1 MMDAPMLYLS
11 VAAAVCIVAL
21 VAFGSLRRRRQAQAR
36 LAAQVT
42 QPSAESRRSHEIEET
57 LNAFIDEA
65 EEILGLAR
73 NVRSESEDSGVE
85 LLMDDYHN
93 RLVLFLMKN
102 MGSYFARRLHSHQG
116 LRSFSSKAYPAYLSM
131 ERIRVCRHL
140 ETDILRLTS
149 FLSLID
155 RPLPP
160 EGSEDGDFDLHDFRD
175 DPQPPKKPTRV
186 A

>member
-1 MMDAPMLYLS
+1 MDAQLVYIFL
-11 VAAAVCIVAL
+11 AAACCMAL
-21 VAFGSLRRRRQAQAR
+21 LLSRYEQSKKREQAR
-36 LAAQVT
+36 LAALAAAPT
-42 QPSAESRRSHEIEET
+42 PEARRSHETEAG

-73 NVRSESEDSGVE
+73 NVRSEDAGMED
-85 LLMDDYHN
+85 LLDDFHN

-116 LRSFSSKAYPAYLSM
+116 LRSFSSKAYPAYLSN
-131 ERIRVCRHL
+131 ERIRTCRHL

-155 RPLPP
+155 RPLP
-160 EGSEDGDFDLHDFRD
+160 SEAEE
-175 DPQPPKKPTRV
+175 TEEETT
-186 A
+186 AAA

>member
-1 MMDAPMLYLS
+1 VDVLAINLS
-11 VAAAVCIVAL
+11 LAAATVI
-21 VAFGSLRRRRQAQAR
+21 SLYISRLEQNRKAAKIRQAE
-36 LAAQVT
+36 LDAQPT
-42 QPSAESRRSHEIEET
+42 FEARRSHETEEG

-73 NVRSESEDSGVE
+73 NVRSEDIGVDE
-85 LLMDDYHN
+85 LLDDYHN

-116 LRSFSSKAYPAYLSM
+116 LRSFSSKAYPAYLST

-155 RPLPP
+155 RPVPTEPP
-160 EGSEDGDFDLHDFRD
+160 EEEDEEI
-175 DPQPPKKPTRV
+175 V
-186 A
+186 AA

>member
-1 MMDAPMLYLS
+1 LDAFTVYLFL
-11 VAAAVCIVAL
+11 AAACCIAL
-21 VAFGSLRRRRQAQAR
+21 YISRMDQARKKQNAR
-36 LAAQVT
+36 LAAEAA
-42 QPSAESRRSHEIEET
+42 QPSAESRRSHDTEEG

-73 NVRSESEDSGVE
+73 NVRSDSEDSGVE

-116 LRSFSSKAYPAYLSM
+116 LRSFSSKAYPAYLST
-131 ERIRVCRHL
+131 EHIRVCRHL

-160 EGSEDGDFDLHDFRD
+160 EGAEEPVEEPVEVMAPARATVG
-175 DPQPPKKPTRV
+175 RV

>member
-1 MMDAPMLYLS
+1 MFYLS
-11 VAAAVCIVAL
+11 LAAACCIAL
-21 VAFGSLRRRRQAQAR
+21 YISRIEQNRKKEKQRLDT
-36 LAAQVT
+36 LAA
-42 QPSAESRRSHEIEET
+42 QPSAEARRSHDTEDG

-73 NVRSESEDSGVE
+73 NSRSDSEDSGVE
-85 LLMDDYHN
+85 MLLDDYHN

-116 LRSFSSKAYPAYLSM
+116 LRSFSSKASPAYMST

-155 RPLPP
+155 RPMPA
-160 EGSEDGDFDLHDFRD
+160 EGAEETDEEPMDAEQASLAAEAGR
-175 DPQPPKKPTRV
+175 RV

>member
-1 MMDAPMLYLS
+1 VDSTIVNILL
-11 VAAAVCIVAL
+11 AAACCIAL
-21 VAFGSLRRRRQAQAR
+21 YISRIEQAR
-36 LAAQVT
+36 KDNARRAALAA
-42 QPSAESRRSHEIEET
+42 QPSAEARRSHDTEDG

-85 LLMDDYHN
+85 VLMDDYHN
-93 RLVLFLMKN
+93 RLVLFLMRN

-116 LRSFSSKAYPAYLSM
+116 LRSFSSKAYPAYLST

-160 EGSEDGDFDLHDFRD
+160 EGAEDLDDELAAAEDFSKGIKSR
-175 DPQPPKKPTRV
+175 PRV

>member
-1 MMDAPMLYLS
+1 MVYLS
-11 VAAAVCIVAL
+11 LASACCIAL
-21 VAFGSLRRRRQAQAR
+21 YISRLVQERKKEKAR
-36 LAAQVT
+36 LAALAE
-42 QPSAESRRSHEIEET
+42 QPSFEARRSHETEAG

-73 NVRSESEDSGVE
+73 NSRSDSEDSGVE
-85 LLMDDYHN
+85 VLLDDYHN
-93 RLVLFLMKN
+93 RLALFLMKN
-102 MGSYFARRLHSHQG
+102 MGSFFARRLHAHQG
-116 LRSFSSKAYPAYLSM
+116 LRSFSSKAYPAYMST

-160 EGSEDGDFDLHDFRD
+160 EPVDEADEEV
-175 DPQPPKKPTRV
+175 V
-186 A
+186 AA

>member
-1 MMDAPMLYLS
+1 MEATMVYLFL
-11 VAAAVCIVAL
+11 AAACCIAL
-21 VAFGSLRRRRQAQAR
+21 YISRIDQARKKEQAR
-36 LAAQVT
+36 LAAVAA
-42 QPSAESRRSHEIEET
+42 QPSAEARRSHDTEDG

-73 NVRSESEDSGVE
+73 NVRSDSEDSGVE
-85 LLMDDYHN
+85 VLMDDYHN

-116 LRSFSSKAYPAYLSM
+116 LRSFSSKAYPAYLSN

-155 RPLPP
+155 RPLPSDAA
-160 EGSEDGDFDLHDFRD
+160 EETEEEVTEAAEAATANVR
-175 DPQPPKKPTRV
+175 RV

>member
-1 MMDAPMLYLS
+1 MVYLS
-11 VAAAVCIVAL
+11 LAAACCI
-21 VAFGSLRRRRQAQAR
+21 SLYISLIDKNRKKEKAR
-36 LAAQVT
+36 LAALAA
-42 QPSAESRRSHEIEET
+42 QPSPEARRSHETEEG

-85 LLMDDYHN
+85 VLMDDYHN
-93 RLVLFLMKN
+93 RLMLFLMKN
-102 MGSYFARRLHSHQG
+102 MGSYFARRIHSHQG
-116 LRSFSSKAYPAYLSM
+116 LRSFSSKAYPAYLST

-149 FLSLID
+149 FLSLIN
-155 RPLPP
+155 RPLPA
-160 EGSEDGDFDLHDFRD
+160 EGAEDLD
-175 DPQPPKKPTRV
+175 DELKETEVTAAEEAARRV

>member
-1 MMDAPMLYLS
+1 MMVYLS
-11 VAAAVCIVAL
+11 LAAACCI
-21 VAFGSLRRRRQAQAR
+21 SLYISRIDQARKKEKAR
-36 LAAQVT
+36 LAALAA
-42 QPSAESRRSHEIEET
+42 QPSAEAKRSHDTEDG

-73 NVRSESEDSGVE
+73 NVRSDSEDSGVE
-85 LLMDDYHN
+85 MLMDDYHN

-116 LRSFSSKAYPAYLSM
+116 LRSFSSKAYPAYLST

-155 RPLPP
+155 RPLP
-160 EGSEDGDFDLHDFRD
+160 SEATDETEEELVEAAE
-175 DPQPPKKPTRV
+175 PTEAVARRV

>member
-1 MMDAPMLYLS
+1 MVYLS
-11 VAAAVCIVAL
+11 LAAACVIAL
-21 VAFGSLRRRRQAQAR
+21 YISRIDQNRKKEKAR
-36 LAAQVT
+36 LAAIDA
-42 QPSAESRRSHEIEET
+42 QPSAEARRSHETEAG

-73 NVRSESEDSGVE
+73 NSRSDSEDSGVE
-85 LLMDDYHN
+85 VLLDDYHN

-102 MGSYFARRLHSHQG
+102 MGSFFARRLHSHQG
-116 LRSFSSKAYPAYLSM
+116 LRSFSSKAYPAYMST

-155 RPLPP
+155 RPLPAEP
-160 EGSEDGDFDLHDFRD
+160 LEPAEDVDEEIF
-175 DPQPPKKPTRV
+175 
-186 A
+186 AA

>member
-1 MMDAPMLYLS
+1 MVELFL
-11 VAAAVCIVAL
+11 AAACCIAL
-21 VAFGSLRRRRQAQAR
+21 YISILNRNRKKEQAR
-36 LAAQVT
+36 LAALAA
-42 QPSAESRRSHEIEET
+42 QPSAEARRSHDTEDG

-73 NVRSESEDSGVE
+73 NVRSDSEDSGVE
-85 LLMDDYHN
+85 VLMDDYHN

-116 LRSFSSKAYPAYLSM
+116 LRSFSSKAYPAYLST

-160 EGSEDGDFDLHDFRD
+160 EPVEETEEELTEAAEAATANVR
-175 DPQPPKKPTRV
+175 RI

>member
-1 MMDAPMLYLS
+1 VDAITIYLS
-11 VAAAVCIVAL
+11 LAAACCIGLYISRIV
-21 VAFGSLRRRRQAQAR
+21 QAQKQEKAR
-36 LAAQVT
+36 LAAVAA
-42 QPSAESRRSHEIEET
+42 QPSAEARRSHDTEDG

-85 LLMDDYHN
+85 VLMDDYHN

-116 LRSFSSKAYPAYLSM
+116 LRSFSSKAYPAYLST

-155 RPLPP
+155 RPMPA
-160 EGSEDGDFDLHDFRD
+160 EGAEETDEEPVDAEQAALAAAGGR
-175 DPQPPKKPTRV
+175 RV

>member
-1 MMDAPMLYLS
+1 MVYLFL
-11 VAAAVCIVAL
+11 AAACCIAL
-21 VAFGSLRRRRQAQAR
+21 YISRIDQNRKKEQAR
-36 LAAQVT
+36 LASLAA
-42 QPSAESRRSHEIEET
+42 QPSAEARRSHETEEG

-85 LLMDDYHN
+85 VLMDDYHN
-93 RLVLFLMKN
+93 RLMIFLMKN

-116 LRSFSSKAYPAYLSM
+116 LRSFSSKAYPAYLST

-155 RPLPP
+155 RPMP
-160 EGSEDGDFDLHDFRD
+160 SETADEAADEFMDEAADAAEAAA
-175 DPQPPKKPTRV
+175 QRV

>member
-1 MMDAPMLYLS
+1 VDATIVYLAL
-11 VAAAVCIVAL
+11 AAACCV
-21 VAFGSLRRRRQAQAR
+21 SLYVSRIEQNRKTEKAR
-36 LAAQVT
+36 LAALAA
-42 QPSAESRRSHEIEET
+42 QPSPEARRSHEIEDG

-73 NVRSESEDSGVE
+73 NSRADSEDSGVE
-85 LLMDDYHN
+85 TILDDYHN

-116 LRSFSSKAYPAYLSM
+116 LRSFSSKAYPAYLST

-155 RPLPP
+155 RPLPADVAD
-160 EGSEDGDFDLHDFRD
+160 EAD
-175 DPQPPKKPTRV
+175 DEVV
-186 A
+186 AA

>member
-1 MMDAPMLYLS
+1 MEQNRKAEKL
-11 VAAAVCIVAL
+11 
-21 VAFGSLRRRRQAQAR
+21 R
-36 LAAQVT
+36 LAAIAA
-42 QPSAESRRSHEIEET
+42 QPTAEARRSHETEDG

-73 NVRSESEDSGVE
+73 NVRSEDIGVDE
-85 LLMDDYHN
+85 LVDDYHN

-116 LRSFSSKAYPAYLSM
+116 LRSFSSKAYPAYLSA
-131 ERIRVCRHL
+131 ERIRMCRHL

-155 RPLPP
+155 RPLPSDT
-160 EGSEDGDFDLHDFRD
+160 SEAEDEE
-175 DPQPPKKPTRV
+175 TV
-186 A
+186 AA

>member
-1 MMDAPMLYLS
+1 MVYLS
-11 VAAAVCIVAL
+11 LASACCIAL
-21 VAFGSLRRRRQAQAR
+21 YISRLAQDRKKEKAR
-36 LAAQVT
+36 LAALAE
-42 QPSAESRRSHEIEET
+42 QPSFEARRSHETEAG

-73 NVRSESEDSGVE
+73 NSRSDSEDSGVE
-85 LLMDDYHN
+85 VLLDDYHN
-93 RLVLFLMKN
+93 RLVLFLMKS

-116 LRSFSSKAYPAYLSM
+116 LRSFSSKAYPAYLST

-155 RPLPP
+155 RPLP
-160 EGSEDGDFDLHDFRD
+160 SEAVEETEEEL
-175 DPQPPKKPTRV
+175 
-186 A
+186 

>member
-1 MMDAPMLYLS
+1 MIDLFL
-11 VAAAVCIVAL
+11 AAACCIAL
-21 VAFGSLRRRRQAQAR
+21 YISRIDQSRKKEQAR
-36 LAAQVT
+36 LAALAA
-42 QPSAESRRSHEIEET
+42 QPTAEARRSHDTEDG

-73 NVRSESEDSGVE
+73 NVRSEGEDSGVE
-85 LLMDDYHN
+85 VLMDDYHN

-116 LRSFSSKAYPAYLSM
+116 LRSFSSKAYPAYLSA
-131 ERIRVCRHL
+131 EAIRVCRHL

-155 RPLPP
+155 RPLP
-160 EGSEDGDFDLHDFRD
+160 SEAAEDTEEETTEAVEPVEVNTR
-175 DPQPPKKPTRV
+175 RV

>member
-1 MMDAPMLYLS
+1 VDAELVFLFLAAACCIGLLTSRFEQMRKRERARLEA
-11 VAAAVCIVAL
+11 VAA
-21 VAFGSLRRRRQAQAR
+21 
-36 LAAQVT
+36 
-42 QPSAESRRSHEIEET
+42 QPTPEARRSHETEDG

-73 NVRSESEDSGVE
+73 NVRSEDGGVE
-85 LLMDDYHN
+85 DLLDDFHN

-116 LRSFSSKAYPAYLSM
+116 LRSFSSKAYPAYLSN
-131 ERIRVCRHL
+131 ERIRTCRHL

-155 RPLPP
+155 RPLPSDTP
-160 EGSEDGDFDLHDFRD
+160 EEEEEAV
-175 DPQPPKKPTRV
+175 P
-186 A
+186 AA

>member
-1 MMDAPMLYLS
+1 MVYLLLAAACCLALYLS
-11 VAAAVCIVAL
+11 RIEQKRKQEEARMAAIDA
-21 VAFGSLRRRRQAQAR
+21 
-36 LAAQVT
+36 
-42 QPSAESRRSHEIEET
+42 QPSAEARRSHDTEAG

-73 NVRSESEDSGVE
+73 NSRSDSEDSGVE
-85 LLMDDYHN
+85 VLLDDYHN

-102 MGSYFARRLHSHQG
+102 MGSFFARRLHSHQG
-116 LRSFSSKAYPAYLSM
+116 LRSFSSKAYPAYMST

-155 RPLPP
+155 RPVPT
-160 EGSEDGDFDLHDFRD
+160 ETADGIDEEVF
-175 DPQPPKKPTRV
+175 
-186 A
+186 AA

>member
-1 MMDAPMLYLS
+1 MDTDVIYLS
-11 VAAAVCIVAL
+11 LAAACVIGLLICYA
-21 VAFGSLRRRRQAQAR
+21 SRQRKAEKAR
-36 LAAQVT
+36 LDALEAQPT
-42 QPSAESRRSHEIEET
+42 FEARRSHETEDG

-73 NVRSESEDSGVE
+73 NARSEDSGVDGI
-85 LLMDDYHN
+85 LDDYHN
-93 RLVLFLMKN
+93 RLVLFLMRN

-116 LRSFSSKAYPAYLSM
+116 LRSFSSKAYPAYLSN

-155 RPLPP
+155 RPLPA
-160 EGSEDGDFDLHDFRD
+160 ETDQEDEE
-175 DPQPPKKPTRV
+175 V
-186 A
+186 IAA

>member
-1 MMDAPMLYLS
+1 MN
-11 VAAAVCIVAL
+11 
-21 VAFGSLRRRRQAQAR
+21 RKKEKAR
-36 LAAQVT
+36 LAAIAA
-42 QPSAESRRSHEIEET
+42 QPSAEARRSHDTEAG

-73 NVRSESEDSGVE
+73 NSRSDSEDSGVE
-85 LLMDDYHN
+85 VLLDDYHN

-116 LRSFSSKAYPAYLSM
+116 LRSFSSKAYPAYMST

-155 RPLPP
+155 RPLPA
-160 EGSEDGDFDLHDFRD
+160 E
-175 DPQPPKKPTRV
+175 QPRTSTKRSSRPRTGLQASRK

>member
-1 MMDAPMLYLS
+1 VDAFMVYLS
-11 VAAAVCIVAL
+11 LAAACCIAL
-21 VAFGSLRRRRQAQAR
+21 YISRIERAR
-36 LAAQVT
+36 ETEKQRMATLAAQPT
-42 QPSAESRRSHEIEET
+42 AEARRSHDTEDG

-73 NVRSESEDSGVE
+73 NVRSDSEDSGVE
-85 LLMDDYHN
+85 MLMDDYHN

-116 LRSFSSKAYPAYLSM
+116 LRSFSSKAYPAYLST

-155 RPLPP
+155 RPLPAELP
-160 EGSEDGDFDLHDFRD
+160 EQTEEELIEAAEAAEAGSR
-175 DPQPPKKPTRV
+175 RV

>member
-1 MMDAPMLYLS
+1 MLYLAL
-11 VAAAVCIVAL
+11 AAECCIAL
-21 VAFGSLRRRRQAQAR
+21 YISRIEQGRKKEQQR
-36 LAAQVT
+36 LAAAAA
-42 QPSAESRRSHEIEET
+42 QPSAEARRSHDTEDG

-73 NVRSESEDSGVE
+73 NVRSDTEDSGVE
-85 LLMDDYHN
+85 MLMDDYHN

-116 LRSFSSKAYPAYLSM
+116 LRSFSSKAYPAYLSA
-131 ERIRVCRHL
+131 EAIRVCRHL

-155 RPLPP
+155 RPLPSDAGEEP
-160 EGSEDGDFDLHDFRD
+160 EEEIADAAEPAEANTR
-175 DPQPPKKPTRV
+175 RV

>member
-1 MMDAPMLYLS
+1 VDAQIVYLSLAAACIISLYLS
-11 VAAAVCIVAL
+11 RMEQKRKAEML
-21 VAFGSLRRRRQAQAR
+21 R
-36 LAAQVT
+36 LAVLDAQPT
-42 QPSAESRRSHEIEET
+42 AEVRRSHETEDG

-73 NVRSESEDSGVE
+73 NLRSEDVGVDE
-85 LLMDDYHN
+85 LVDDFHN

-116 LRSFSSKAYPAYLSM
+116 LRSFSSKAYPAYLSS

-155 RPLPP
+155 RPLPTEP
-160 EGSEDGDFDLHDFRD
+160 AEEEDAEI
-175 DPQPPKKPTRV
+175 V
-186 A
+186 AA

>member
-1 MMDAPMLYLS
+1 VDAVTIYLS
-11 VAAAVCIVAL
+11 LAAACCI
-21 VAFGSLRRRRQAQAR
+21 SLYISRIEQNRQAEKAR
-36 LAAQVT
+36 LASLAAQPT
-42 QPSAESRRSHEIEET
+42 AEARRSHDIEDG

-73 NVRSESEDSGVE
+73 NTRSESEDSGVE
-85 LLMDDYHN
+85 EILDDYHN
-93 RLVLFLMKN
+93 RLILFLMKS

-116 LRSFSSKAYPAYLSM
+116 LRSFSSKAYPAYLST

-155 RPLPP
+155 RPIPSDL
-160 EGSEDGDFDLHDFRD
+160 SEE
-175 DPQPPKKPTRV
+175 TEEE
-186 A
+186 AIAA

>member
-1 MMDAPMLYLS
+1 MPQFTPVPGGGGALQVDATVVYLSLAAACCISLYLS
-11 VAAAVCIVAL
+11 RIDQNRKAET
-21 VAFGSLRRRRQAQAR
+21 AR
-36 LAAQVT
+36 LAAIAA
-42 QPSAESRRSHEIEET
+42 QPTAEARRSHDIEDG

-73 NVRSESEDSGVE
+73 NSRNESEDSGVE
-85 LLMDDYHN
+85 EILDDYHN
-93 RLVLFLMKN
+93 RLVLFLMKS

-116 LRSFSSKAYPAYLSM
+116 LRSFSSKAYPAYLST

-155 RPLPP
+155 RPLPTDA
-160 EGSEDGDFDLHDFRD
+160 EETDGE
-175 DPQPPKKPTRV
+175 V
-186 A
+186 IAA

>member
-1 MMDAPMLYLS
+1 MVYLFL
-11 VAAAVCIVAL
+11 AAACCIAL
-21 VAFGSLRRRRQAQAR
+21 YISRIDQARKKENAR
-36 LAAQVT
+36 LAAVAA
-42 QPSAESRRSHEIEET
+42 QPSAEARRSHETEDG

-85 LLMDDYHN
+85 VLMDDYHN
-93 RLVLFLMKN
+93 RLVLFLMRN

-116 LRSFSSKAYPAYLSM
+116 LRSFSSKAYPAYLST

-155 RPLPP
+155 RPLPSDGTEEDDDELINIP
-160 EGSEDGDFDLHDFRD
+160 EPETR
-175 DPQPPKKPTRV
+175 RV

>member
-1 MMDAPMLYLS
+1 VDANLVLLFL
-11 VAAAVCIVAL
+11 AAACCI
-21 VAFGSLRRRRQAQAR
+21 SLLMSRIEQIRKHERER
-36 LAAQVT
+36 LAAVAA
-42 QPSAESRRSHEIEET
+42 QPTPEARRSHETEDG

-73 NVRSESEDSGVE
+73 NVRSEDAGVE
-85 LLMDDYHN
+85 DLLDDFHN

-116 LRSFSSKAYPAYLSM
+116 LRSFSSKAYPAYLSN
-131 ERIRVCRHL
+131 ERIRTCRHL

-155 RPLPP
+155 RPLPGDTP
-160 EGSEDGDFDLHDFRD
+160 EEEEEAV
-175 DPQPPKKPTRV
+175 P
-186 A
+186 AA

>member
-1 MMDAPMLYLS
+1 MDATIIYLFL
-11 VAAAVCIVAL
+11 AAACCIAL
-21 VAFGSLRRRRQAQAR
+21 YINRLDQAHKKERAR
-36 LAAQVT
+36 LAAVAA
-42 QPSAESRRSHEIEET
+42 QPSAEARRSHDTEDG

-73 NVRSESEDSGVE
+73 NVRSDSEDSGVE
-85 LLMDDYHN
+85 MLMDDYHN

-116 LRSFSSKAYPAYLSM
+116 LRSFSSKAYPAYLST

-155 RPLPP
+155 RPLP
-160 EGSEDGDFDLHDFRD
+160 SEPVEETEEELAGAAEAAAINVR
-175 DPQPPKKPTRV
+175 RV

>member
-1 MMDAPMLYLS
+1 MMDATILYLS
-11 VAAAVCIVAL
+11 LAAAVCIVAL
-21 VAFGSLRRRRQAQAR
+21 CAFSVVRRRRQAEAR
-36 LAAQVT
+36 LAAQVA

-85 LLMDDYHN
+85 VLIDDYHN

-116 LRSFSSKAYPAYLSM
+116 LRSFSSKAYPAYLST

-155 RPLPP
+155 RPLPHESP
-160 EGSEDGDFDLHDFRD
+160 DDSEDESLDLRD
-175 DPQPPKKPTRV
+175 ELPQTKKPPRV

>member
-1 MMDAPMLYLS
+1 
-11 VAAAVCIVAL
+11 
-21 VAFGSLRRRRQAQAR
+21 
-36 LAAQVT
+36 
-42 QPSAESRRSHEIEET
+42 
-57 LNAFIDEA
+57 
-65 EEILGLAR
+65 
-73 NVRSESEDSGVE
+73 VRSDSEDSGVE
-85 LLMDDYHN
+85 MLMDDYHN

-116 LRSFSSKAYPAYLSM
+116 LRSFSSKAYPAYLST

-155 RPLPP
+155 RPLPAELP
-160 EGSEDGDFDLHDFRD
+160 EQTEEELIEAAEAAEAGSR
-175 DPQPPKKPTRV
+175 RV

>member
-1 MMDAPMLYLS
+1 
-11 VAAAVCIVAL
+11 
-21 VAFGSLRRRRQAQAR
+21 
-36 LAAQVT
+36 
-42 QPSAESRRSHEIEET
+42 
-57 LNAFIDEA
+57 
-65 EEILGLAR
+65 
-73 NVRSESEDSGVE
+73 
-85 LLMDDYHN
+85 MDDYHN

-116 LRSFSSKAYPAYLSM
+116 LRSFSSKAYPAYLST

-155 RPLPP
+155 RPLPSETDEEP
-160 EGSEDGDFDLHDFRD
+160 EEDLFDAEELAMQETVRNG
-175 DPQPPKKPTRV
+175 RRI

>member
-1 MMDAPMLYLS
+1 VDATTVYLFL
-11 VAAAVCIVAL
+11 AAACCIAL
-21 VAFGSLRRRRQAQAR
+21 YISRIDQNRKKERAR
-36 LAAQVT
+36 LEAIDN
-42 QPSAESRRSHEIEET
+42 QPSAEARRSHETEAG

-73 NVRSESEDSGVE
+73 NSRSDSEDSGVE
-85 LLMDDYHN
+85 MLLDDYHN

-102 MGSYFARRLHSHQG
+102 MGSFFARRLHSHQG
-116 LRSFSSKAYPAYLSM
+116 LRSFSSKAYPAYMST

-155 RPLPP
+155 RPLPAEP
-160 EGSEDGDFDLHDFRD
+160 LEDVEEEVF
-175 DPQPPKKPTRV
+175 
-186 A
+186 AA